1 MINKNKFKILLAPTF
16 EQADT
21 IKADATVEA
30 EYGDLCIAGSK
41 IALAHHGSRSNNPAP
56 CNTNVTPLEKGTI
69 LLSHIDLDAIGGC
82 LAVMGEKYEDKDFWK
97 AAEYIDING
106 THHIHDFS
114 KDIQEKLNAFYCWN
128 NTKERIRY
136 SEITDVTNIIEENKN
151 VLNIILDERHPEH
164 DDYIKKGIEWEKD
177 ISSAVESKLFKE
189 TDSYRAFIT
198 DGVFCAASYY
208 SPKDDEIKPAT
219 ITLNTKF
226 NSITI
231 AFEDGGKKCS
241 AREIVQSLWGNE
253 AGGRDGIA
261 GSPRNWNKSERQL
274 SEAFSDAILKVDE
287 IVRKHYDLSRGIQD
301 KNIKDIDDMEL

>member
-1 MINKNKFKILLAPTF
+1 MINENKFKILLAPIF

-21 IKADATVEA
+21 VEADATVEA

-41 IALAHHGSRSNNPAP
+41 ITLAHHGSRSNNPAP

-97 AAEYIDING
+97 AAEYIDVNG
-106 THHIHDFS
+106 AHHIHDFP
-114 KDIQEKLNAFYCWN
+114 KDIQEKLNAFYAWN

-136 SEITDVTNIIEENKN
+136 NEITDVTNIIEENKN

-177 ISSAVESKLFKE
+177 VSSAVESKLFKE

-208 SPKDDEIKPAT
+208 SPKDNKIKPAT

-231 AFEDGGKKCS
+231 AFEDGGKNCS

-274 SEAFSDAILKVDE
+274 SEAFSDAVLKVDE
-287 IVRKHYDLSRGIQD
+287 IVREHYDLSRNIQD
-301 KNIKDIDDMEL
+301 KNAKEIDDMEL